1 VTKASLRE
9 LSNAKTVPLKLQE
22 VTQMTT
28 QTGSKSLRDTAR
40 DETATLIA
48 SDKVEGTAVYGAD
61 SEKIGRIE
69 NVMIDK
75 LSGKVAYAVLSF
87 GGWLGMGQDH
97 YPLPWA
103 KLKYNE
109 TLGGY
114 VVNLTNEQLQSAPK
128 YADDRW
134 LSDVDGYWMPGL

>member
-1 VTKASLRE
+1 M
-9 LSNAKTVPLKLQE
+9 Q
-22 VTQMTT
+22 TT
-28 QTGSKSLRDTAR
+28 QSGSRILRDTAR
-40 DETATLIA
+40 DETATLIG

-69 NVMIDK
+69 NVMINK
-75 LSGKVAYAVLSF
+75 LTGQVAYAVLSF

-103 KLKYNE
+103 NLKYNE

-114 VVNLTNEQLQSAPK
+114 VVNLTNKQLQAAPK
-128 YADDRW
+128 YAEGRSF
-134 LSDVDGYWMPGL
+134 SDVDSYWGMAF

>member
-1 VTKASLRE
+1 
-9 LSNAKTVPLKLQE
+9 
-22 VTQMTT
+22 MTT
-28 QTGSKSLRDTAR
+28 QTGSNSLRDTAR

-69 NVMIDK
+69 NLMIDK

-87 GGWLGMGQDH
+87 GGWLGMGEDH

-109 TLGGY
+109 ALGGY
-114 VVNLTNEQLQSAPK
+114 VVNLTNKQLQSAPK

-134 LSDVDGYWMPGL
+134 LSGVDSYWETTFV

>member
-1 VTKASLRE
+1 
-9 LSNAKTVPLKLQE
+9 
-22 VTQMTT
+22 MTAPT
-28 QTGSKSLRDTAR
+28 DSKSLRDTAR

-48 SDKVEGTAVYGAD
+48 SDKVAGTAVYGAD

-69 NVMIDK
+69 TVIIDK
-75 LSGKVAYAVLSF
+75 FSGKVAYAVLSF

-109 TLGGY
+109 ALGGY
-114 VVNLTNEQLQSAPK
+114 VVNLTNKQLQSAPK
-128 YADDRW
+128 YADDGW
-134 LSDVDGYWMPGL
+134 LSGVDGYWATTF

>member
-1 VTKASLRE
+1 
-9 LSNAKTVPLKLQE
+9 
-22 VTQMTT
+22 MTT
-28 QTGSKSLRDTAR
+28 QTGSRSLRDTAR

-114 VVNLTNEQLQSAPK
+114 VVNLTNKQLQSAPK
-128 YADDRW
+128 YTDDRW
-134 LSDVDGYWMPGL
+134 LNGVDSYWATTFV

>member
-1 VTKASLRE
+1 MPTPT
-9 LSNAKTVPLKLQE
+9 NFNP
-22 VTQMTT
+22 
-28 QTGSKSLRDTAR
+28 LRDTAR

-69 NVMIDK
+69 TVMINK
-75 LSGKVAYAVLSF
+75 LTGQVAYAVLSF
-87 GGWLGMGQDH
+87 WLGMGQDH

-109 TLGGY
+109 ALGGY
-114 VVNLTNEQLQSAPK
+114 VVNLTNKQLQSAPK
-128 YADDRW
+128 HADDRW
-134 LSDVDGYWMPGL
+134 LSGVDSYWATAF